1 MKSVTICYVPV
12 LHKGY
17 ENFFKEA
24 NKEADDIFL
33 VGEEI
38 LSAFPE
44 LDYVKRKDSIR
55 ALETGTLVKMID
67 SLKIFQKVKILD
79 LRAVEMLA
87 KKEISLFMPTED
99 ISFLLF
105 EKFFPK
111 KKVKFFQ
118 IFLRWHRGNVEEKK
132 QVSPYKVV
140 SLNEFEKEMM
150 SKVFKESEKSWDWW
164 RQVGALVV
172 KDEQLL
178 LIAHNKHTPHEQM
191 PYAFGDPRSIFK
203 KGIHIELST
212 ADHAEAALIA
222 EAAKQK
228 DISLKG
234 AHLFVTDFP
243 CPPCA
248 RLVAGSGIK
257 RCYFSR
263 GYAMLD
269 GEDILKDAGVEII
282 FVKNP

>member
-1 MKSVTICYVPV
+1 MKSVVICYVPV

-17 ENFFKEA
+17 ENFFREA
-24 NKEADDIFL
+24 SKEADDIFL
-33 VGEEI
+33 IGEEI

-55 ALETGTLVKMID
+55 ALETGTLAKMID

-79 LRAVEMLA
+79 LRAVEILA
-87 KKEISLFMPTED
+87 KKEINLFMPAED

-105 EKFFPK
+105 EKFFLK
-111 KKVKFFQ
+111 KKVKFFK

-132 QVSPYKVV
+132 QVSPHRVI
-140 SLNEFEKEMM
+140 SLNEFEKEMVF
-150 SKVFKESEKSWDWW
+150 KVFKESEKSWDWW

-172 KDEQLL
+172 KDEQLI

-191 PYAFGDPRSIFK
+191 PYAFGDPRSVFK

-212 ADHAEAALIA
+212 ADHAEAILIA

-228 DISLKG
+228 DISFKD

-248 RLVAGSGIK
+248 RLVARSGIK

-263 GYAMLD
+263 GYAILD
-269 GEDILKDAGVEII
+269 GEDILKSAGVEII